1 MKVTL
6 RAVSILLGFLLT
18 LVVCPAVAQT
28 TFPGGALGNSIGNS
42 LGNNTLNNSAL
53 DTAQGRPIAK
63 RKKDTA
69 ADSARRTER
78 LLIFRLTKP
87 AKAGLL
93 SLIFPGG
100 GQIYNHSY
108 WKLPLVYGGVGA
120 VTYAEFFYQSGYKEY
135 ANSKILW
142 ATGKQATDPGPRS
155 KLETTA
161 QGVENGLVFYRGWRD
176 KFLAYSLI
184 VYGITALD
192 AVVDAHLSDFDVSDD
207 LSLHWYPT
215 FIPMPSALPMP
226 GMALTLNLNSKRSPK

>member
-1 MKVTL
+1 M
-6 RAVSILLGFLLT
+6 
-18 LVVCPAVAQT
+18 
-28 TFPGGALGNSIGNS
+28 
-42 LGNNTLNNSAL
+42 L

-108 WKLPLVYGGVGA
+108 WKLPLVYGGIGA
-120 VTYAEFFYQSGYKEY
+120 ITYADFFYQVRYKEY
-135 ANSKILW
+135 ANSLEIW
-142 ATGKQATDPGPRS
+142 RRTGTNTGDPGPRS
-155 KLETTA
+155 SLETSEANVRT
-161 QGVENGLVFYRGWRD
+161 GLNVYRTSRD
-176 KFLAYSLI
+176 KFIAYSLL
-184 VYGITALD
+184 VYGVTALD
-192 AVVDAHLSDFDVSDD
+192 AVVDAHLSEFDVSDD

-215 FIPMPSALPMP
+215 LIPMPSALPMP
-226 GMALTLNLNSKRSPK
+226 GLALTLNLNSKRSPK